1 MYNLIEYQSFRF
13 SIQAASTPRALAFN
27 DQSVQENYHLAAVFT
42 RMAQV
47 SEYSLVSSEYSL
59 RSEYSLVKSDY
70 SLVSARKGD
79 AAVFTRIAQVGE
91 YSLVNS
97 E

>member
-47 SEYSLVSSEYSL
+47 SEYSLV
-59 RSEYSLVKSDY
+59 RSEYSLVSSEY
-70 SLVSARKGD
+70 SSMSARKGD
-79 AAVFTRIAQVGE
+79 AAVFTRMAQV
-91 YSLVNS
+91 S